1 MAAQWIIDK
10 AAGKVTEDKNPYP
23 DQEELSKVFVFMSFM
38 VLNIVV
44 NLLMAVYYSKPK
56 PLGTMFA

>member
-1 MAAQWIIDK
+1 M
-10 AAGKVTEDKNPYP
+10 
-23 DQEELSKVFVFMSFM
+23 SKVFVFMSFM

-44 NLLMAVYYSKPK
+44 NLLMAVNYSKPK